1 MNFILNATKFSLYD
15 IVICDKKRNI
25 VIDGTFSKII
35 YSNEFVV
42 MNAIYINI
50 PLISLTLIKSE
61 DEVYLQYNPANPT
74 NARIIQDFIKIE
86 YQILDYYTKCNNIHS
101 NIITSLTKRLQSGK
115 FKISNISETDTSEQF
130 SVMLKISGIWETSN
144 EIGLASKFIPV
155 KQLQY

>member
-42 MNAIYINI
+42 MNAIYINV
-50 PLISLTLIKSE
+50 PLISLTVIKCE
-61 DEVYLQYNPANPT
+61 DGFYLQYNQANPT
-74 NARIIQDFIKIE
+74 NARIIQDFIKME
-86 YQILDYYTKCNNIHS
+86 YQLLDYYAKFNNTHC

-115 FKISNISETDTSEQF
+115 FKISDMSEYDNNEQF
-130 SVMLKISGIWETSN
+130 GIMVKISGIWETSN

-155 KQLQY
+155 KHLQY

>member
-1 MNFILNATKFSLYD
+1 MNFVLNPTKFSLYD

-35 YSNEFVV
+35 YSNEFIV

-50 PLISLTLIKSE
+50 PLISLTLIKYE
-61 DEVYLQYNPANPT
+61 DGFYLQYNPTNPT

-115 FKISNISETDTSEQF
+115 FKMSNISDNDTNQQF
-130 SVMLKISGIWETSN
+130 GVMVKISGIWETPN
-144 EIGLASKFIPV
+144 EIGLASKFIPI
-155 KQLQY
+155 KQL